1 MNRRLMALSLPPLVI
16 SLFAFAV
23 WGVVFSDFSGFEAWL
38 AAKELPDWLENFIS
52 IWANFQVDY
61 WINLI
66 RLRVDSALTLK
77 ELLIWEFSIIGI
89 FLASYFSPSK
99 WRPSLHQ
106 LGFWLVF
113 LLVYPWQFA
122 LFFLF
127 LIYVFYVMSHP
138 DGLKITPHALA
149 LVGGTVIV
157 ALLAG
162 GAEERIAIV
171 STGIVAALFWWMQR
185 ASRDGLSWMRLRA
198 PTIVPT
204 TLFFVAVFFSK
215 PIFAGSVNGWQS
227 AIALFL
233 FLNFGLRMLFHYF
246 EQRDGQ
252 IGRSMEFSTFL
263 NHFAMLPDF
272 IFPVWWLHPGQGV
285 HYLKTVYLRRPYE
298 EIILDGVK
306 SLLVGILYLAVF
318 VPLPFVLLTILS
330 TSMGYS
336 YPLLGELYEAYL
348 LEKPV
353 PFMSFILATIWGFVL
368 FSSSLLGVLH
378 FKVGLYR
385 LFGYDIESYT
395 RFPWIATTFP
405 DFWKR
410 YGYHY
415 MQMILRGYYLPVFL
429 KLRNYPLK
437 LRIAVAAAY
446 AFFVGQFVTWSI
458 YRMDGLNVYKFA
470 PYFLLLSIATIVS
483 FWWGAVPRSDVTP
496 REPWTLDWQLPLD
509 VAKVIGIFL
518 FFAIAHLFYH
528 PEINAHGRW
537 AWHLIE
543 YVLK

>member
-1 MNRRLMALSLPPLVI
+1 MNRRLLALLLPPLI
-16 SLFAFAV
+16 IALFSLSV
-23 WGVVFSDFSGFEAWL
+23 WGVVFSDFSKFESWL
-38 AAKELPDWLENFIS
+38 SDKQLPEGLNNFVS

-61 WINLI
+61 WMNLI
-66 RLRVDSALTLK
+66 RLRVDAALTLK
-77 ELLIWEFSIIGI
+77 ELMIWETAIISF
-89 FLASYFSPSK
+89 FLASYFSRPN
-99 WRPSLHQ
+99 WRVSLHQ
-106 LGFWLVF
+106 LGFWTVF

-122 LFFLF
+122 VFFLF
-127 LIYVFYVMSHP
+127 FIYVFFLMSHP
-138 DGLKITPHALA
+138 DDLNLKWHLPALA
-149 LVGGTVIV
+149 VGTAASAGLAGAGDERLAIV
-157 ALLAG
+157 ALGALAILYWG
-162 GAEERIAIV
+162 VQGPLANRHSV
-171 STGIVAALFWWMQR
+171 L
-185 ASRDGLSWMRLRA
+185 RLKA
-198 PTIVPT
+198 PTIFPT
-204 TLFFVAVFFSK
+204 TIFFVAVFFSK
-215 PIFAGSVNGWQS
+215 SIFASSVSGWQS
-227 AIALFL
+227 AIAFFL

-252 IGRSMEFSTFL
+252 IGRSMKFQNFL

-285 HYLKTVYLRRPYE
+285 HYLKSVYLKRPYE
-298 EIILDGVK
+298 DIILDGVK
-306 SLLVGILYLAVF
+306 SILIGILYLALF
-318 VPLPFVLLTILS
+318 VPLPFVLLTMIS
-330 TSMGYS
+330 NSMGYS
-336 YPLLGELYEAYL
+336 YPLLGDLYEAYL
-348 LEKPV
+348 LEKPIPV
-353 PFMSFILATIWGFVL
+353 MSFLLATIWGFLL

-395 RFPWIATTFP
+395 RYPWIATTFP

-429 KLRNYPLK
+429 KLRSHPLK

-470 PYFLLLSIATIVS
+470 PYFLMLSIATIIS
-483 FWWGAVPRSDVTP
+483 FWWGAVPDANRTE
-496 REPWTLDWQLPLD
+496 RKAWTLDRWLPLD
-509 VAKVIGIFL
+509 VAKVIGIFM

-537 AWHLIE
+537 AWYLIE
-543 YVLK
+543 YVFK